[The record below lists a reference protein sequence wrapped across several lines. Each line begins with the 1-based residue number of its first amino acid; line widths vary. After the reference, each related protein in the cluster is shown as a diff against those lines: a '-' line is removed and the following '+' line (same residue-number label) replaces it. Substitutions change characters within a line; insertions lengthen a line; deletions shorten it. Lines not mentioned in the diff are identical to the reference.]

1 MFGIENKGMCVKSN
15 WLFYRTLQILQFR
28 NITMCT
34 AMDEI
39 KPSIHFIVNCLNIKQ
54 EMFGIV
60 CLHELSSP

>member
-1 MFGIENKGMCVKSN
+1 
-15 WLFYRTLQILQFR
+15 
-28 NITMCT
+28 MCT

-60 CLHELSSP
+60 CLHELSSPWHGNEGLMAIAIDCLLFYAILAV